1 MYSDEKM
8 LEILDQWRKDA
19 EKFEKEG
26 KEEKAKKKKEKNKGK
41 IDTLKN
47 KK

>member
-19 EKFEKEG
+19 EKFEKE
-26 KEEKAKKKKEKNKGK
+26 EKTKKKKEKNKGK
-41 IDTLKN
+41 IDTLLKD

>member
-1 MYSDEKM
+1 M
-8 LEILDQWRKDA
+8 LEILEKWRKDA
-19 EKFEKEG
+19 EKFE

-41 IDTLKN
+41 IDTLKD

>member
-1 MYSDEKM
+1 MYSNEKM

-19 EKFEKEG
+19 EKFEKE
-26 KEEKAKKKKEKNKGK
+26 KKTKKKKEKNKGK
-41 IDTLKN
+41 IDTLKD

>member
-1 MYSDEKM
+1 MYSDEKT

-19 EKFEKEG
+19 EKFE

-41 IDTLKN
+41 IDTLKD